1 MGVASHT
8 RQNTTGLQLRIPSD
22 SDISGISPNPFRLD
36 EYRKDEDMANRTRKH
51 NFYLRLSED
60 EAYILEEKFKASGM
74 KNRSEFFRHLLL
86 YGYVYDVDYSV
97 VQENNYQLQK
107 IGTNIM
113 QVVKKLNTY
122 GNVYRKDID
131 EIKAL
136 MEEIWRTQVST
147 QSKLQYKNQ

>member
-8 RQNTTGLQLRIPSD
+8 RQNTTGLPLRIPSD
-22 SDISGISPNPFRLD
+22 SDISGISPSPFRLD

-74 KNRSEFFRHLLL
+74 KNRSEFFRHLLI

-113 QVVKKLNTY
+113 QIVKKLNTY

>member
-1 MGVASHT
+1 
-8 RQNTTGLQLRIPSD
+8 
-22 SDISGISPNPFRLD
+22 
-36 EYRKDEDMANRTRKH
+36 MAERTRKH
-51 NFYLRLSED
+51 EFKLRLSED

-86 YGYVYDVDYSV
+86 YGYVYDVDYSI

>member
-8 RQNTTGLQLRIPSD
+8 RQNTTGLLLRIPSD